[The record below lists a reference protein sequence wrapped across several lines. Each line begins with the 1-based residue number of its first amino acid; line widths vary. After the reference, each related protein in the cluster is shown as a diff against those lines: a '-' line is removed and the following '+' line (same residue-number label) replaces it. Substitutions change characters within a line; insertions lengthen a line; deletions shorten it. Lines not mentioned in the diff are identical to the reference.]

1 MALMKV
7 MHSNI
12 FDVDFVTLVNS
23 SLFEK
28 TLSKSALFELTSSS
42 QLVLH
47 LYQNENENQILFQS
61 PVTTDLQFGDKKL

>member
-1 MALMKV
+1 MAFMKV
-7 MHSNI
+7 MHSNVFPTAS

-42 QLVLH
+42 
-47 LYQNENENQILFQS
+47 EPAPPS
-61 PVTTDLQFGDKKL
+61 PLPKRE